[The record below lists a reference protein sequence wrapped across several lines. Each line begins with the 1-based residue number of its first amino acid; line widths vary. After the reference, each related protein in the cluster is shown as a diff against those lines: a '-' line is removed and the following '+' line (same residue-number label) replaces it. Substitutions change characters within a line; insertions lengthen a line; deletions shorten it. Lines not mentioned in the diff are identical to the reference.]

1 MTRDELY
8 FSVVGVEPAPQ
19 GSKRHVGNG
28 VMVESSKKVKP
39 FREAVADAVFRA
51 FVATGDDRTF
61 TEPVVLWATFFMPKP
76 RTVKRLLPSVPP
88 DLDKMC
94 RALFDGLEQNARVIE
109 SDSMIVR
116 VHASKVYAAVP
127 GDVGVRVA
135 IKTVALAEATGDLFV
150 TGSEKSLQDLHLL
163 LNSD

>member
-1 MTRDELY
+1 MNREELY
-8 FSVVGVEPAPQ
+8 FSVCGVEPAPQ
-19 GSKRHVGNG
+19 GSKKHVGNG
-28 VMVESSKKVKP
+28 VMIESSKKVKP
-39 FREAVADAVFRA
+39 FREAIADAVFRA
-51 FVATGDDRTF
+51 FVATGDDRWF
-61 TEPVVLWATFFMPKP
+61 SEPVVVWATFFMPKP

-94 RALFDGLEQNARVIE
+94 RALFDGLEQNAKVIA

-135 IKTVALAEATGDLFV
+135 IKTVALAESTGDLFA
-150 TGSEKSLQDLHLL
+150 TASEKSLQDLHILAE
-163 LNSD
+163 NT